1 MRQCKLEPLMMH
13 IHTTHQ
19 CKVARKAEAR
29 RVSPTPDDVKDIYL
43 GFYSHDVRV
52 DMYRVATLYTNE
64 IGYEQIRFEVGAVVT
79 MLFRCL
85 PLCHQYTTPAAVC
98 QPPTMTV
105 MTSVI

>member
-1 MRQCKLEPLMMH
+1 MMH

-52 DMYRVATLYTNE
+52 DMYRVATLLTNE
-64 IGYEQIRFEVGAVVT
+64 TGYEQMRCEVGAGVT
-79 MLFRCL
+79 VHFRCSFHL
-85 PLCHQYTTPAAVC
+85 PSFVNAPRQRLSASL
-98 QPPTMTV
+98 PP
-105 MTSVI
+105 